1 MKKIMLLVTAA
12 VTLAAGVQL
21 AAQDAAPRDLKL
33 MVRNSR
39 GKVMRGGPVMVQIK
53 GEGNQMS
60 QLDRFGNASFSVTDA
75 DTLTLVAGS
84 SIYEFPVAGYDSLQV
99 VFRNRNRV
107 AGYVADGGRKLV
119 NTGYGTI
126 ARRDN
131 TGSVGSLDMQ
141 GAESYSTL
149 KEYIQGRVAGVSF
162 MGDRLIIRGSTSVNS
177 NPEALIVLDGSPM
190 GNFAVVNEMIHPGSV
205 AEISV
210 LKDAAAASIYG
221 ARGGNGVVL
230 ITTKKGDN

>member
-12 VTLAAGVQL
+12 VALAAGVQL

-60 QLDRFGNASFSVTDA
+60 QLDRFGNASFRVTDA

-84 SIYEFPVAGYDSLQV
+84 SIYEFPVTGFDSLQV

-107 AGYVADGGRKLV
+107 AGYMADGGRELL

-126 ARRDN
+126 ARRNN
-131 TGSVGSLDMQ
+131 TSSVGSLDMQ
-141 GAESYSTL
+141 GAENYSTL
-149 KEYIQGRVAGVSF
+149 QEYIKGRVAGVDFVGNS
-162 MGDRLIIRGSTSVNS
+162 MILRGFGQ
-177 NPEALIVLDGSPM
+177 PLIVVDGLAKGS
-190 GNFAVVNEMIHPGSV
+190 FAEVNETIHPNSV

-210 LKDAAAASIYG
+210 LKDAAASGIYG
-221 ARGGNGVVL
+221 TRGGNGVVL